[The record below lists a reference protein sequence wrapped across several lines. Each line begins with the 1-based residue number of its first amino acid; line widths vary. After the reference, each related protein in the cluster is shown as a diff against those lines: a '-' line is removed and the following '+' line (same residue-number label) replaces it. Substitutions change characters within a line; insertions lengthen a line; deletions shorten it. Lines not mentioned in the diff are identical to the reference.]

1 MEERRPLRLVVVGN
15 GMVSHRFLEL
25 VATSAAQEVGPA
37 FEVTVVAEEPRL
49 AYDRVGL
56 SSFFDGRTPEEMTL
70 PAPGQY
76 QAAGFTVRLNAR
88 ATGLDRARRVVTAQT
103 PGGVQQ
109 LPYDRL
115 VLATGSSAFVPP
127 IPGRDAPG
135 CFVYRTIEDLE
146 AIRAWSAAREGG
158 VGAVIGGGLL
168 GLEAAYALQK
178 LGMKVH
184 VIEFAPR
191 LMALQ
196 LDETG
201 GAVLRRRIE
210 DLGVEVHTATS
221 TKEIIAHNRDPGDDG
236 RVRALRFA
244 NGDELD
250 VDLLVF
256 SAGIRPRDE
265 LARAAGLPVGERGG
279 IVIDQSCR
287 TEDPAIYAIGECASY
302 EGRCYGL
309 VAPGYQMARAAAAA
323 LCHAGASEAA
333 DAVFTGFDMST
344 KLKLMGVDV
353 ASFGD
358 AFGAHKGAHVV
369 SLLDT
374 SAALYKKLVL
384 SPDRKHLLGG
394 MLVGDASAYGQLLQ
408 LAQNQVVLPPEPET
422 LILPAGGG
430 EKERPAGMGVT
441 SLPDAAQICSCNNV
455 SKGEICDAI
464 RAQKLTAV
472 GAVKSCT
479 KAGTTCGSCVPLV
492 TDLLKAEL
500 KMAGVAVSNHL
511 CEHFPHSRQELYSLV
526 RFHQHQTFE
535 ALLAQHGRGRGCEIC
550 KPAVASILAS
560 AWNEHVLKPKH
571 RPLQDTN
578 DRYMANIQRDG
589 TYSVVP
595 RVAGGEIT
603 PAGLVAIGQI
613 AGKYGLYTKITG
625 GQRIDMF
632 GAQLEQLPHI
642 WRELVDAGF
651 ESGHAYGKA
660 LRTVKSCV
668 GSTWCRYGVQDSVS
682 LAIRIEN
689 RYKGLRAP
697 HKLKSAVSGCARE
710 CAEAQGKDFGVIATE
725 KGYNLYL
732 CGNGGMKPQHAQLFA
747 TDLDE
752 ATLIKYVDRFLMF
765 YVRTADR
772 LQRTATWLNNL
783 EGGLDYLKSV
793 IVDDALGICAEL
805 EAEMAHVVD
814 TYACEWKAAL
824 EDGETLRQFRA
835 FVNTDAADPSIINI
849 AERGQHRPATWSE
862 KASRVGGA
870 GLGPAEPVAGGSGN
884 PSRVPASDSSPA
896 LVVAAG
902 GG

>member
-1 MEERRPLRLVVVGN
+1 MEKRRTERLVVVGN

-25 VATSAAQEVGPA
+25 LAVRTAKAPHPL
-37 FEVTVVAEEPRL
+37 FEVTIVGEEPRL

-56 SSFFDGRTPEEMTL
+56 STFFDGRTPEEMTL
-70 PAPGQY
+70 PAAGQY
-76 QAAGFTVRLNAR
+76 EAAGFAVRLNAR
-88 ATGLDRARRVVTAQT
+88 ATGLDRQRQVVTVQGEGAAQEI
-103 PGGVQQ
+103 G
-109 LPYDRL
+109 YDQL

-127 IPGRDAPG
+127 IPGRDAAG

-146 AIRAWSAAREGG
+146 AIRDWSATRPGG
-158 VGAVIGGGLL
+158 IGAVIGGGLL
-168 GLEAAYALQK
+168 GLEAAYALSK

-210 DLGVEVHTATS
+210 DLGVEVHTGTS
-221 TKEIIAHNRDPGDDG
+221 TKEILAGQDG

-244 NGDELD
+244 NGDELE

-265 LARAAGLPVGERGG
+265 LARAAGLSIGERGG

-287 TEDPAIYAIGECASY
+287 TEDATIYAIGECASY

-309 VAPGYQMARAAAAA
+309 VAPGYQMARAAVSAICDASRSDTDRSTAAA
-323 LCHAGASEAA
+323 DS
-333 DAVFTGFDMST
+333 VFTGFDMST

-358 AFGAHKGAHVV
+358 AFGGHAGAHVV

-394 MLVGDASAYGQLLQ
+394 MLVGDASAYGELLQ
-408 LAQNQVVLPPEPET
+408 LAQNRIVLPPEPES
-422 LILPAGGG
+422 LILPAGKG
-430 EKERPAGMGVT
+430 ERPAGLGVT
-441 SLPDAAQICSCNNV
+441 ALPDAAQICSCNNV
-455 SKGEICDAI
+455 SKGEICSAI
-464 RAQKLTAV
+464 RDQKLTVV

-492 TDLLKAEL
+492 TDLLKMEL
-500 KMAGVAVSNHL
+500 KKAGVAVSDHL
-511 CEHFPHSRQELYSLV
+511 CEHFPHSRQQLYHLV
-526 RFHQHQTFE
+526 RFHKHKTFD

-560 AWNEHVLKPKH
+560 AWNEHVLAPKH

-589 TYSVVP
+589 TYSVIP

-603 PAGLVAIGQI
+603 PAELIAIGQI

-625 GQRIDMF
+625 AQRIDML
-632 GAQLEQLPHI
+632 GARLEQLPSI
-642 WRELVDAGF
+642 WRELIDAGF

-668 GSTWCRYGVQDSVS
+668 GSTWCRYGVQDSVG

-710 CAEAQGKDFGVIATE
+710 CAEAQGKDFGIIATE

-752 ATLIKYVDRFLMF
+752 ATLIKYIDRFLMF

-772 LQRTATWLNNL
+772 LQRTAGWLNNL

-793 IVDDALGICAEL
+793 IIDDALGICAEL
-805 EAEMAHVVD
+805 EAEMAHVVE

-824 EDGETLRQFRA
+824 EDRETMRQFRA
-835 FVNTDAADPSIINI
+835 FVNSDAPDPSIMSVP
-849 AERGQHRPATWSE
+849 ERAQHRPATWSE
-862 KASRVGGA
+862 KAI
-870 GLGPAEPVAGGSGN
+870 
-884 PSRVPASDSSPA
+884 RVPALA
-896 LVVAAG
+896 LAAG

>member
-1 MEERRPLRLVVVGN
+1 MEGRERLVVVGN
-15 GMVSHRFLEL
+15 GMVGHRFLEL
-25 VATSAAQEVGPA
+25 LGGAGPR
-37 FEVTVVAEEPRL
+37 FEVTVLGEEPRL

-56 SSFFDGRTPEEMTL
+56 STFFDGRTPAEMTL
-70 PAPGQY
+70 PQPGQY
-76 QAAGFTVRLNAR
+76 AAAGFDVRLGAR
-88 ATGLDRARRVVTAQT
+88 ATGIDRARRVVQA
-103 PGGVQQ
+103 GGQEF
-109 LPYDRL
+109 PYDHL

-127 IPGRDAPG
+127 IPGRDAAG

-146 AIRAWSAAREGG
+146 AIRDGAQARPGG

-201 GAVLRRRIE
+201 GSVLRRRIE
-210 DLGVEVHTATS
+210 GLGVEVHTATS
-221 TKEIIAHNRDPGDDG
+221 TTEITATDG
-236 RVRALRFA
+236 RIQRLRFA
-244 NGDELD
+244 NGDELE

-256 SAGIRPRDE
+256 SAGIRARDE
-265 LARAAGLPVGERGG
+265 LARAAGLAIGERGG
-279 IVIDQSCR
+279 VVVDERCR
-287 TEDPAIYAIGECASY
+287 TSDPAVYAIGECASY

-323 LCHAGASEAA
+323 ISGGDGE
-333 DAVFTGFDMST
+333 AVFTGFDMST

-358 AFGAHKGAHVV
+358 AFGHHPGAHVV

-374 SAALYKKLVL
+374 STAIYKKLVL

-394 MLVGDASAYGQLLQ
+394 MLVGDASGYGELLQ
-408 LAQNQVVLPPEPET
+408 LAQNRIVLPPDPEG
-422 LILPAGGG
+422 LILPAGRG
-430 EKERPAGMGVT
+430 ERPKGMGVT
-441 SLPDAAQICSCNNV
+441 ALPDAAQICSCNNV
-455 SKGEICDAI
+455 SKGDICGAI
-464 RAQKLTAV
+464 RDQKLTAV

-500 KMAGVAVSNHL
+500 KKAGVAISDHL
-511 CEHFPHSRQELYSLV
+511 CEHFPFSRQQLYHLV
-526 RFHQHQTFE
+526 RFHKHKTFA

-560 AWNEHVLKPKH
+560 AWNEHVLKPVH

-578 DRYMANIQRDG
+578 DRYLANIQRDG

-603 PAGLVAIGQI
+603 PAQLIAIGQI
-613 AGKYGLYTKITG
+613 AERHGLYTKITG

-632 GAQLEQLPHI
+632 GARLEQLPVI

-668 GSTWCRYGVQDSVS
+668 GSTWCRYGVQDAVG
-682 LAIRIEN
+682 LAIRLEN

-710 CAEAQGKDFGVIATE
+710 CAEAQSKDFGVIATE

-747 TDLDE
+747 TDVDE
-752 ATLIKYVDRFLMF
+752 ATLIRYIDRFLMF

-772 LQRTATWLNNL
+772 LQRTAGWFNNL
-783 EGGLDYLKSV
+783 EGGLDYLRSV
-793 IVDDALGICAEL
+793 IVDDTLGICAEL
-805 EAEMAHVVD
+805 DAEMAHVID

-824 EDGETLRQFRA
+824 EDPETLRQFRP
-835 FVNTDAADPSIINI
+835 FVNSDSPDPSIVQIR
-849 AERGQHRPATWSE
+849 ERGQPRPATWAE
-862 KASRVGGA
+862 KAPVLAVVG
-870 GLGPAEPVAGGSGN
+870 
-884 PSRVPASDSSPA
+884 
-896 LVVAAG
+896 
-902 GG
+902 

>member
-1 MEERRPLRLVVVGN
+1 MEERRTLRLVVVGN

-25 VATSAAQEVGPA
+25 MARAAGAPGPRY
-37 FEVTVVAEEPRL
+37 EVTVIGEEPRL

-56 SSFFDGRTPEEMTL
+56 STFFDGRTPEEMTL

-76 QAAGFTVRLNAR
+76 AAAGFAVRLNAR
-88 ATGLDRARRVVTAQT
+88 ATGLDRARRLIAVQGHGDD
-103 PGGVQQ
+103 GGREEA

-146 AIRAWSAAREGG
+146 AIRAWAGARPGG

-201 GAVLRRRIE
+201 GSVLRRRIE

-221 TKEIIAHNRDPGDDG
+221 TKEILAQDGKDG

-265 LARAAGLPVGERGG
+265 LGRGAGLALGERGG
-279 IVIDQSCR
+279 FVVDQSCR

-323 LCHAGASEAA
+323 LGDAGEA

-358 AFGAHKGAHVV
+358 AFGHHTGAHVV

-394 MLVGDASAYGQLLQ
+394 MLVGDASAYGELVQ
-408 LAQNQVVLPPEPET
+408 LAQNQVVLPPEPER
-422 LILPAGGG
+422 LILPAGKG
-430 EKERPAGMGVT
+430 ERPAGLGVT
-441 SLPDAAQICSCNNV
+441 ALPDAAQICSCNNV
-455 SKGEICDAI
+455 SKGEICSAI
-464 RAQKLTAV
+464 RDQKLTAV

-492 TDLLKAEL
+492 TDLLRAEL
-500 KMAGVAVSNHL
+500 KRAGVAVSNHL

-526 RFHQHQTFE
+526 RFHAHKTFD

-589 TYSVVP
+589 TYSIIP

-625 GQRIDMF
+625 AQRIDMF
-632 GAQLEQLPHI
+632 GARLEQLPAI

-668 GSTWCRYGVQDSVS
+668 GSTWCRYGVQDSVG

-689 RYKGLRAP
+689 RYKGLRSP

-752 ATLIKYVDRFLMF
+752 ATLIKVIDRFLMF

-793 IVDDALGICAEL
+793 IIDDSLGLCAEL

-814 TYACEWKAAL
+814 TYACEWKQAL
-824 EDGETLRQFRA
+824 EDGETLRQFRS
-835 FVNTDAADPSIINI
+835 FVNSDAADPSIVNI
-849 AERGQHRPATWSE
+849 AERGQHRPATWPE
-862 KASRVGGA
+862 KAIR
-870 GLGPAEPVAGGSGN
+870 
-884 PSRVPASDSSPA
+884 SPA
-896 LVVAAG
+896 LALAAG
-902 GG
+902 RG